1 MDSNP
6 RRSPRTGK
14 FDKSKTC
21 SAIIPIT
28 EEMHILPKTILEA
41 EEEVARLTA
50 VMRTII
56 TTMEACVLLH
66 GLPAASILYIM

>member
-1 MDSNP
+1 
-6 RRSPRTGK
+6 
-14 FDKSKTC
+14 
-21 SAIIPIT
+21 
-28 EEMHILPKTILEA
+28 MHILPKTILEA

-56 TTMEACVLLH
+56 THMEACVLLH